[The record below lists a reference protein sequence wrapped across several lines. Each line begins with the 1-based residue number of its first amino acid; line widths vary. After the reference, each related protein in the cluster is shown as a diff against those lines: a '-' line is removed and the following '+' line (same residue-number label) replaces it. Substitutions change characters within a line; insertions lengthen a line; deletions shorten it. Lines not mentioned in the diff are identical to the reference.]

1 MRVLHVGKALPPA
14 PGGMETYLADLLRAQ
29 VKQGLEVAAL
39 VHEWPGV
46 PAPHEPSFGGARIY
60 TCPSHGQLVYA
71 PLSPGF
77 PWMLQRAIET
87 FRPQLLHLHLPN
99 TSAFAALLLPAA
111 RRLPWVLHWH
121 ADVDPQ
127 ALDWRLRLAYR
138 LYRPLETAML
148 RRAARVVV
156 TSRAYLE
163 ASPTLGRWRARCE
176 VVPLGID
183 FDRLPEAPHREV
195 EEARAQWPCPS
206 EPRFLAVG
214 RLAYYKGFEVF
225 LEALAQC
232 PQGSLLVVGD
242 GPRRTFLEQ
251 RVHQLGLG
259 SRVRMMGSIAA
270 LDGQPVLAPYFAAC
284 DLLCLPSLDRSEAFG
299 LVLLEARRYGRPVV
313 ASDVPGSG
321 IRWVVETAGGGQLVA
336 PGHAP
341 SLATALLRAGME
353 AGRVAAAPEPA
364 AVEALR
370 SAFSIELGARR
381 LTPIYER
388 ALASTA
394 RRAP

>member
-29 VKQGLEVAAL
+29 VKQGLEVAAP

-46 PAPHEPSFGGARIY
+46 PAPHEPSFGRARIY
-60 TCPSHGQLVYA
+60 ICPSHGQLVYA

-127 ALDWRLRLAYR
+127 ALDWRLRLAYH

-183 FDRLPEAPHREV
+183 FDRLPEVPHREV
-195 EEARAQWPCPS
+195 EEALAQWPCPS

-214 RLAYYKGFEVF
+214 RLAYYKGFEVL

-270 LDGQPVLAPYFAAC
+270 LDGRPVLAPHFAAC

-341 SLATALLRAGME
+341 SLATALSRARVG

-370 SAFSIELGARR
+370 SAFSIDLGARR

-394 RRAP
+394 PHAP